1 VSSPLQTDTAAQAAL
16 ANQFGDTVTMGQGT
30 VAAFL
35 DEVAALQAKMVGAA
49 GTATQ
54 GKAQQ
59 LGEAATA
66 LLAQLGT
73 TAEKVGVSASGTL
86 NTDESGGGLIGAAAG
101 QAF

>member
-1 VSSPLQTDTAAQAAL
+1 MNGLQTNTAAQQNL
-16 ANQFGDTVTMGQGT
+16 ATQFGDTATMGQST
-30 VAAFL
+30 VAGIL

-54 GKAQQ
+54 AKAQQ

-66 LLAQLGT
+66 LLAQLQT
-73 TAEKVGVSASGTL
+73 TAEKVGVAAGGTL
-86 NTDESGGGLIGAAAG
+86 NTDESGGGLIGASAG